1 MVVKINRRYKKWCLI
16 GASIATVVISAGV
29 ASAAITGDTGNI
41 IRGVNR
47 KIDGISPIVKKI
59 GGSNIASAIEQI
71 SGFLD
76 RADEFL
82 DEIESY
88 WDEISGFYRDA
99 IGLDLDGII
108 SDIDKITGI
117 LGISNP
123 LAVRSTVM
131 QQARMPNQV
140 ITAKAGA
147 NAVDRQVVEGVIAGV
162 FSKRGQEIIAD
173 QQKTVLSS
181 VDQSNTAARH
191 ALKRN
196 VTQDVLKDIAV
207 QQTTLA
213 AIAGQSSAQLTAIQT
228 HAAASNL
235 MLDDISTTLDQVSVI
250 GELDRQQTLNSKIA
264 ASQNLWIPGL
274 DRYSNDE

>member
-1 MVVKINRRYKKWCLI
+1 MVAINNRRYKKWCLI
-16 GASIATVVISAGV
+16 GVIVAVISFSAGI
-29 ASAAITGDTGNI
+29 ASAGITNDASKIVGGITRKVN
-41 IRGVNR
+41 GV
-47 KIDGISPIVKKI
+47 GSIVKKI
-59 GGSNIASAIEQI
+59 GGSDVAKAIDQI

-76 RADEFL
+76 RADDFL

-88 WDEISGFYRDA
+88 WNEISGFYRDA

-162 FSKRGQEIIAD
+162 FSKRGQQIIAD

-213 AIAGQSSAQLTAIQT
+213 TIAGQSSAQLTAIQT
-228 HAAASNL
+228 QSAASNL
-235 MLDDISTTLDQVSVI
+235 MLDDISTTLDQVSVL
-250 GELDRQQTLNSKIA
+250 GELDRQQTLNSKIT

>member
-1 MVVKINRRYKKWCLI
+1 MVAKINKRYKKWCSI
-16 GASIATVVISAGV
+16 GAIVAVVAFSTGI
-29 ASAAITGDTGNI
+29 ASAAITKDASKIVGGIT
-41 IRGVNR
+41 R
-47 KIDGISPIVKKI
+47 KVDGISPIIKRI
-59 GGSNIASAIEQI
+59 GGSDIASAIEQI
-71 SGFLD
+71 SSFLD
-76 RADEFL
+76 RADSFL
-82 DEIESY
+82 EEIELY
-88 WDEISGFYRDA
+88 WDEISGFYRDI

-108 SDIDKITGI
+108 SDIDKIRGI
-117 LGISNP
+117 LGIPNP
-123 LAVRSTVM
+123 LVVRSAVM
-131 QQARMPNQV
+131 HKARMPNQV

-147 NAVDRQVVEGVIAGV
+147 NAIDRQVVQGVIAGV

-173 QQKTVLSS
+173 QQRTVLSS

-213 AIAGQSSAQLTAIQT
+213 TIAGQSSAQLTAIQT

-235 MLDDISTTLDQVSVI
+235 MLDDISTTLDQVSVL
-250 GELDRQQTLNSKIA
+250 GELDRQQTLNSKIT